1 MDNEKNDK
9 SSTNTEV
16 GLNFTP
22 KANKFKSSSE
32 LLQNNKYMIPQQSAS
47 FNKYNASSDNKPG
60 NSHAGLTRVFSEIPT
75 NTSSNKL
82 SESDNISHR
91 TQSESSFNR
100 LTNRFNNMN
109 VNGTNNLKKTVS
121 NAENVMPTSQAKNL
135 SASII
140 SRSIIARAASS
151 PNRDQV

>member
-1 MDNEKNDK
+1 MDNEVHDK
-9 SSTNTEV
+9 SSTNAEV

-22 KANKFKSSSE
+22 KTNKFKSSSE
-32 LLQNNKYMIPQQSAS
+32 LLQNNKYMTPQQSAS
-47 FNKYNASSDNKPG
+47 FNKYNASSVIKPE
-60 NSHAGLTRVFSEIPT
+60 NSHTGLRRVFSENPT

-82 SESDNISHR
+82 SEKDNINSR
-91 TQSESSFNR
+91 TRSESSFSR

-109 VNGTNNLKKTVS
+109 VNETNNLKKTVS
-121 NAENVMPTSQAKNL
+121 NAEKVIPTSQAKNI